1 MSYFTILGVV
11 LIVTM
16 TILTAVLTFAMF
28 MESLDY
34 VDGKEVFV
42 KKYAIISSV
51 SFVLFLLFL
60 TGVIRIALIY
70 H

>member
-16 TILTAVLTFAMF
+16 TILTAVLTVAMF
-28 MESLDY
+28 FESLDY